1 MLNVVLIVE
10 EILFPLLKIKTFT
23 TTPITNRIT
32 IIKRIIIIF
41 FVSILITYIRF
52 INMVFLKIYFI
63 LIKNLLLMKRTA
75 LKIGYIGTNF
85 HGFQRQPNVRT
96 VEEELIYHLRKLD
109 YIDDLKKSRFRIAGR
124 TDAGVHSLGN
134 VISFQ
139 SEKEVRIN
147 EINNSLPDDIQILA
161 SAPVRY
167 AFKPRYAQ
175 MRQYRYLLFQNL
187 NIDKLNEVAEVFKGT
202 HNFTNFTKRFQ
213 KTTTRTIDDIKI
225 TKVGLDDYHKREFP
239 NLHDTISPVFIDIY
253 GESFLWNMVRKMM
266 RVFVDVAL
274 DKMALDDVNELLDP
288 PKDSPRANIKVMEA
302 EYLILMDI
310 QYDGIKF
317 KYDDYACNRF
327 KRDLID
333 SLDNLQKKYAI
344 RESMIKSLDDL
355 L

>member
-1 MLNVVLIVE
+1 
-10 EILFPLLKIKTFT
+10 
-23 TTPITNRIT
+23 
-32 IIKRIIIIF
+32 
-41 FVSILITYIRF
+41 
-52 INMVFLKIYFI
+52 
-63 LIKNLLLMKRTA
+63 MKRTA

-139 SEKEVRIN
+139 SEKEVRVN

-161 SAPVRY
+161 KAPVRY

-175 MRQYRYLLFQNL
+175 MRQYRYLLFQDL
-187 NIDKLNEVAEVFKGT
+187 DIDKLNEVAELFKGT

-225 TKVGLDDYHKREFP
+225 TKVELDDYHKREFP
-239 NLHDTISPVFIDIY
+239 NLHDTIAPIFIDIY
-253 GESFLWNMVRKMM
+253 GESFLWNLVRKMM
-266 RVFVDVAL
+266 HVFVDVAR
-274 DKMALDDVNELLDP
+274 DKMSLDDVRDLLNP
-288 PKDSPRANIKVMEA
+288 PENSPRASIKVMEA

-317 KYDDYACNRF
+317 TYDDYACNRF
-327 KRDLID
+327 KRDLIT

>member
-1 MLNVVLIVE
+1 
-10 EILFPLLKIKTFT
+10 
-23 TTPITNRIT
+23 
-32 IIKRIIIIF
+32 
-41 FVSILITYIRF
+41 
-52 INMVFLKIYFI
+52 
-63 LIKNLLLMKRTA
+63 MKRTA

-85 HGFQRQPNVRT
+85 HGFQRQPDLRT

-139 SEKEVRIN
+139 SEKDVRVN

-175 MRQYRYLLFQNL
+175 MRQYRYMLFQDL
-187 NIDKLNEVAEVFKGT
+187 DIGKLRECAEIFKGT

-213 KTTTRTIDDIKI
+213 KTTTRTIDDIKV
-225 TKVGLDDYHKREFP
+225 TKVDLEDYHKREFP
-239 NLHDTISPVFIDIY
+239 NLHDTISPIFIDIY

-266 RVFVDVAL
+266 RVFVDVAIGKMTL
-274 DKMALDDVNELLDP
+274 DEVQDLLNPLEDA
-288 PKDSPRANIKVMEA
+288 PRANIKVMEA

-317 KYDDYACNRF
+317 RYDDYACERF
-327 KRDLID
+327 KRDLVD
-333 SLDNLQKKYAI
+333 SLSDLQKRYAI
-344 RESMIKSLDDL
+344 RESIVKSLKDVYI
-355 L
+355 

>member
-1 MLNVVLIVE
+1 
-10 EILFPLLKIKTFT
+10 
-23 TTPITNRIT
+23 
-32 IIKRIIIIF
+32 
-41 FVSILITYIRF
+41 
-52 INMVFLKIYFI
+52 
-63 LIKNLLLMKRTA
+63 MKRTA

-85 HGFQRQPNVRT
+85 HGFQRQPDVRT

-139 SEKEVRIN
+139 SEKEVRVN

-161 SAPVRY
+161 KAPVRY

-175 MRQYRYLLFQNL
+175 MRQYRYLLFQDL
-187 NIDKLNEVAEVFKGT
+187 DIDKLNEVAEIFKGT

-225 TKVGLDDYHKREFP
+225 TKVELDDYHKREFP
-239 NLHDTISPVFIDIY
+239 NLHDTIAPIFIDIY

-266 RVFVDVAL
+266 RVFVDVAQ
-274 DKMALDDVNELLDP
+274 DRMSLDDVRDLLNP
-288 PKDSPRANIKVMEA
+288 PENSPRASIKVMEA

-317 KYDDYACNRF
+317 KYDDYACKRF
-327 KRDLID
+327 KRDLIT

>member
-1 MLNVVLIVE
+1 
-10 EILFPLLKIKTFT
+10 
-23 TTPITNRIT
+23 
-32 IIKRIIIIF
+32 
-41 FVSILITYIRF
+41 
-52 INMVFLKIYFI
+52 
-63 LIKNLLLMKRTA
+63 MKRTA

-85 HGFQRQPNVRT
+85 HGFQRQPDLRT

-139 SEKEVRIN
+139 SEKEVRVN

-175 MRQYRYLLFQNL
+175 MRQYRYLLFQDL
-187 NIDKLNEVAEVFKGT
+187 DVEKLNEVAEVFKGT

-213 KTTTRTIDDIKI
+213 KTTTRTIEDIKI
-225 TKVGLDDYHKREFP
+225 TNVNLEDYHKREFP
-239 NLHDTISPVFIDIY
+239 NLHDTLSPIFVDIY

-266 RVFVDVAL
+266 RVFIDFSNDKLTLDEVNAL
-274 DKMALDDVNELLDP
+274 LNPEEG
-288 PKDSPRANIKVMEA
+288 SPRANIKVTEPD
-302 EYLILMDI
+302 YFILMDI
-310 QYDGIKF
+310 QYDSIKF
-317 KYDDYACNRF
+317 KYDDYACERF
-327 KRDLID
+327 KRNLVD

-344 RESMIKSLDDL
+344 RESMISSLNDL
-355 L
+355 LD

>member
-1 MLNVVLIVE
+1 
-10 EILFPLLKIKTFT
+10 
-23 TTPITNRIT
+23 
-32 IIKRIIIIF
+32 
-41 FVSILITYIRF
+41 
-52 INMVFLKIYFI
+52 
-63 LIKNLLLMKRTA
+63 MKRTA

-85 HGFQRQPNVRT
+85 HGFQRQPDLRT

-139 SEKEVRIN
+139 SEKDVRVN

-175 MRQYRYLLFQNL
+175 MRQYRYMLFQDL
-187 NIDKLNEVAEVFKGT
+187 DIDKLKECAEIFKGT

-213 KTTTRTIDDIKI
+213 KTTTRTIDDIKV
-225 TKVGLDDYHKREFP
+225 TKVDLDDYHKREFP
-239 NLHDTISPVFIDIY
+239 NLHDTISPIFIDIY

-266 RVFVDVAL
+266 RVFVDVAIG
-274 DKMALDDVNELLDP
+274 KMALDEVQDLLNPLEDA
-288 PKDSPRANIKVMEA
+288 PRANIKVMEA

-317 KYDDYACNRF
+317 KYDDYACERF
-327 KRDLID
+327 KRDLVD
-333 SLDNLQKKYAI
+333 SLSDLQKRYAI
-344 RESMIKSLDDL
+344 RESIVKSLKDVYI
-355 L
+355 

>member
-1 MLNVVLIVE
+1 
-10 EILFPLLKIKTFT
+10 
-23 TTPITNRIT
+23 
-32 IIKRIIIIF
+32 
-41 FVSILITYIRF
+41 
-52 INMVFLKIYFI
+52 
-63 LIKNLLLMKRTA
+63 MKRTA

-85 HGFQRQPNVRT
+85 HGFQRQPNLRT

-139 SEKEVRIN
+139 SEKEVRVN

-187 NIDKLNEVAEVFKGT
+187 DVDKLNEVAEIFKGT

-225 TKVGLDDYHKREFP
+225 SKVSLDDYHKKEFP
-239 NLHDTISPVFIDIY
+239 NLHDTLSPIFVDIY

-266 RVFVDVAL
+266 RVFVDVAT
-274 DKMALDDVNELLDP
+274 DKMDIGQVEKLLNPDE
-288 PKDSPRANIKVMEA
+288 DEPRAYIKVMEP

-317 KYDDYACNRF
+317 RYDDYACERF
-327 KRDLID
+327 RRDLVD
-333 SLDNLQKKYAI
+333 SLTDFQKKYAI
-344 RESMIKSLDDL
+344 RESIIKSLNDL
-355 L
+355 H

>member
-1 MLNVVLIVE
+1 
-10 EILFPLLKIKTFT
+10 
-23 TTPITNRIT
+23 
-32 IIKRIIIIF
+32 
-41 FVSILITYIRF
+41 
-52 INMVFLKIYFI
+52 
-63 LIKNLLLMKRTA
+63 MKRTA

-85 HGFQRQPNVRT
+85 HGFQRQPNLRT
-96 VEEELIYHLRKLD
+96 VEEELIYHLRKLG

-139 SEKEVRIN
+139 SEKEVRVN

-161 SAPVRY
+161 IAPVRY

-175 MRQYRYLLFQNL
+175 MRQYRYMLFQDL
-187 NIDKLNEVAEVFKGT
+187 DMDKLQECAEIFKGT

-225 TKVGLDDYHKREFP
+225 TKVDLNDYHKREFP
-239 NLHDTISPVFIDIY
+239 NWHETISPIFVDIY

-266 RVFVDVAL
+266 RVFLDVANG
-274 DKMALDDVNELLDP
+274 KMGLGDVERLLNPEEDE
-288 PKDSPRANIKVMEA
+288 PRAYIKVMEA

-317 KYDDYACNRF
+317 AYDDYACERCRRN
-327 KRDLID
+327 LVD
-333 SLDNLQKKYAI
+333 SLTDLQKRYAI
-344 RESMIKSLDDL
+344 RESMIKSLNDL
-355 L
+355 HMGEQ

>member
-1 MLNVVLIVE
+1 
-10 EILFPLLKIKTFT
+10 
-23 TTPITNRIT
+23 
-32 IIKRIIIIF
+32 
-41 FVSILITYIRF
+41 
-52 INMVFLKIYFI
+52 
-63 LIKNLLLMKRTA
+63 MKRTA

-85 HGFQRQPNVRT
+85 HGFQRQLDLRT
-96 VEEELIYHLRKLD
+96 VEEELIYHLRKLN

-139 SEKEVRIN
+139 SQKEIRIN

-175 MRQYRYLLFQNL
+175 MRQYRYMLFQDL
-187 NIDKLNEVAEVFKGT
+187 DMDKLEECSEVFKGT

-225 TKVGLDDYHKREFP
+225 TKVNLDDYHKKEFP
-239 NLHDTISPVFIDIY
+239 DLHNTLSPIFVDIY
-253 GESFLWNMVRKMM
+253 GESFLWNMIRKMM
-266 RVFVDVAL
+266 RVFIDVAL
-274 DKMALDDVNELLDP
+274 DKMTLAEVEDLLNPSENE
-288 PKDSPRANIKVMEA
+288 PRANIKVTEA

-317 KYDDYACNRF
+317 RYDDYACERF
-327 KRDLID
+327 KRNLID
-333 SLDNLQKKYAI
+333 SLSNLQKKYAI
-344 RESMIKSLDDL
+344 RESMIKSLMDL
-355 L
+355 HDF

>member
-1 MLNVVLIVE
+1 
-10 EILFPLLKIKTFT
+10 
-23 TTPITNRIT
+23 
-32 IIKRIIIIF
+32 
-41 FVSILITYIRF
+41 
-52 INMVFLKIYFI
+52 
-63 LIKNLLLMKRTA
+63 MKRTA

-85 HGFQRQPNVRT
+85 HGFQRQPNLRT

-139 SEKEVRIN
+139 SEKDVRVN

-175 MRQYRYLLFQNL
+175 MRQYRYMLFQDL
-187 NIDKLNEVAEVFKGT
+187 DIDKLRECAEIFKGT

-213 KTTTRTIDDIKI
+213 KTTTRTIDDIKV
-225 TKVGLDDYHKREFP
+225 TKVDLEDYHKREFP
-239 NLHDTISPVFIDIY
+239 NLHDTLSPIFIDIY

-266 RVFVDVAL
+266 RVFVDVAIGKMTL
-274 DKMALDDVNELLDP
+274 DEVQDLLNP
-288 PKDSPRANIKVMEA
+288 PQDAPRANIKVMEA

-317 KYDDYACNRF
+317 RYDDYACERF
-327 KRDLID
+327 KRDLVD
-333 SLDNLQKKYAI
+333 SLSDLQKRYAI
-344 RESMIKSLDDL
+344 RESIVKSLKDVYI
-355 L
+355 